1 MLVGDTWREYM
12 TVCNCCDGL
21 VELLWLRGR
30 GKEFPGR
37 WLAKL
42 DHQRFLN
49 NVHLTTIGGP
59 GRPNNYPGGVCG
71 LGYVVGLSQHHG
83 RQGIHKV
90 GRLQIALSC

>member
-49 NVHLTTIGGP
+49 NVHLTTIGDP
-59 GRPNNYPGGVCG
+59 GRLSGRGMWIGVCCWPI
-71 LGYVVGLSQHHG
+71 ST
-83 RQGIHKV
+83 
-90 GRLQIALSC
+90 S